1 MDLQTIQ
8 KDINKL
14 EKALKIIQSTDNYQ
28 HFAKST
34 LMLDICQQINILKE
48 KSDHQ
53 KNFII
58 NQQF

>member
-28 HFAKST
+28 QFEKST
-34 LMLDICQQINILKE
+34 LMLDTCEQINILKGKMDRQLNILE
-48 KSDHQ
+48 TL
-53 KNFII
+53 KN
-58 NQQF
+58 

>member
-34 LMLDICQQINILKE
+34 LMLDTCEQINILKGKMDKQIYILE
-48 KSDHQ
+48 TL
-53 KNFII
+53 KN
-58 NQQF
+58 